1 MNVQDDPAAMAALRA
16 LGARSVPVVARGD
29 RFVFAQLLNEVTEF
43 LEIETAAGPEL
54 SAATLAER
62 LDLVLETA
70 ARLIG
75 QFPEARLGDKLLNR
89 DRSYRVLCNHV
100 FRITEAFLETMA
112 GTALTHEM
120 LTAEPGPEVEG
131 VADITG
137 YGAGVRARLQA
148 WWEACEDREGRR
160 PVETYFGRQTMHEVL
175 ERTTWHTAQHVRQ
188 LAMAL
193 EMMAI
198 EADRP
203 LDGEALAG
211 LPLPEAVWDG

>member
-29 RFVFAQLLNEVTEF
+29 RFVFAQLLSDVTAF
-43 LEIETAAGPEL
+43 LEIEAAAGPEL
-54 SAATLAER
+54 IAAKLAER
-62 LDLVLETA
+62 LDLVLATA

-89 DRSYRVLCNHV
+89 DRSYRVLCHHV
-100 FRITEAFLETMA
+100 FRITEAFLETVA
-112 GTALTHEM
+112 GTALSYEM
-120 LTAEPGPEVEG
+120 LTAEPGPEIAS

-137 YGAGVRARLQA
+137 YGAGVRARLRA
-148 WWEACEDREGRR
+148 WWEACEDREGARAL
-160 PVETYFGRQTMHEVL
+160 ETYFGPQTMHEVL

-193 EMMAI
+193 EMMEI
-198 EADRP
+198 QPDRP